1 MGRSRHMRDTDEQ
14 EMTEMAEERMTIGI
28 PKEPYD
34 YQMRVSVAPQNI
46 ERLLKLGY
54 EVLVQ
59 RGAGAKADFHDAE
72 YEAQGARIVDAAE
85 AWGADAVVCMN
96 TPPAEQLGLIKRGA
110 LLVTRVNPRANPQL
124 LDVFAEMG
132 ITVLALDCVPRIS
145 RAQSIDV
152 LSSMMSI
159 AGYRAVV
166 EAADEFGR
174 LFPGQVTAAG
184 KMPPARVYVIG
195 AGVAGLSAIGTASS
209 MGAVVAAT
217 DVRPEVYDQVESL
230 GGEFIEIPV
239 KQESTDGYA
248 KEMTEDEQQIAL
260 RLYAEQAAKSDI
272 IITTAQ
278 IPGRPS
284 PLLLTEEA
292 VLGMKP
298 GSVIVDMGASDLGSN
313 TALTKVDQA
322 VRTPNG
328 VTILGYT
335 NLANRLPAQ
344 ASQMFGQNVV
354 NLFKLL
360 TPEKDGRCRLDEED
374 EVVRGM
380 TITLDG
386 AITWPPPPVA
396 VSAAPEPQQAQAE
409 GDAAAKPEP
418 PSRWKGL
425 WWKAL
430 LGILA
435 VVLIVAAP
443 ASMANHFI
451 VFMLAVVVGFYVITA
466 VTHSL
471 HTPLMSVT
479 NAISGIIIVGAILL
493 AGTANPVV
501 TALAFIAMVI
511 ASINIF
517 GGFLVSHRM
526 LKMFQR
532 SSDE

>member
-1 MGRSRHMRDTDEQ
+1 MSEQ
-14 EMTEMAEERMTIGI
+14 PIEAVQPMTIGI
-28 PKEPYD
+28 PKEPYA

-54 EVLVQ
+54 RVLVQ
-59 RGAGAKADFHDAE
+59 HDAGVKAAFYDE
-72 YEAQGARIVDAAE
+72 QYIAQGAEIVDEAQ
-85 AWGADAVVCMN
+85 AWGADVVVCMN
-96 TPPAEQLGLIKRGA
+96 TPPDEQLAQIKPGVLLI
-110 LLVTRVNPRANPQL
+110 TRVNPRANPQL
-124 LDVFAEMG
+124 LDKFASMG

-145 RAQSIDV
+145 RAQSLDV
-152 LSSMMSI
+152 LSSMMNI
-159 AGYRAVV
+159 AGYKAVI
-166 EAADEFGR
+166 EAADSFGR

-248 KEMTEDEQQIAL
+248 KEMSSDEQSIAQ

-284 PLLLTEEA
+284 PLLLTEDA
-292 VLGMKP
+292 IYNMKP
-298 GSVIVDMGASDLGSN
+298 GSVIVDMGASAQGSN
-313 TALTKVDQA
+313 TALTKVDEVVA
-322 VRTPNG
+322 TPNG
-328 VTILGYT
+328 VTIIGYT

-344 ASQMFGQNVV
+344 ASQMFGQNVA
-354 NLFKLL
+354 NLFKLI
-360 TPEKDGRCRLDEED
+360 TPQKDGRCQLDEED

-386 AITWPPPPVA
+386 KTTWPPPPVN
-396 VSAAPEPQQAQAE
+396 VSAAPASAQSAPKAAE
-409 GDAAAKPEP
+409 KAEEASVP
-418 PSRWKGL
+418 RWKKL
-425 WWKAL
+425 WWKVL
-430 LGILA
+430 LGALAILLIA
-435 VVLIVAAP
+435 VAP
-443 ASMANHFI
+443 AGMANHFI

-493 AGTANPVV
+493 AGTGNMVV
-501 TALAFIAMVI
+501 TVLSFIAMVI

>member
-1 MGRSRHMRDTDEQ
+1 MS
-14 EMTEMAEERMTIGI
+14 AKRMTIGI
-28 PKEPYD
+28 PKEPFE
-34 YQMRVSVAPQNI
+34 YQMRVSVAPQNV

-54 EVLVQ
+54 DVLVQ
-59 RGAGAKADFHDAE
+59 HDAGAKADLYDQQ

-85 AWGADAVVCMN
+85 AWGADVVVCMN
-96 TPPAEQLGLIKRGA
+96 TPPAEQLSLIKRGA
-110 LLVTRVNPRANPQL
+110 LLITRVNPRANPQL
-124 LDVFAEMG
+124 LDTFSQMG

-145 RAQSIDV
+145 RAQSLDV

-159 AGYRAVV
+159 AGYKAVV
-166 EAADEFGR
+166 EAADAFGR
-174 LFPGQVTAAG
+174 LLPGQVTAAG

-209 MGAVVAAT
+209 MGAVVTAT
-217 DVRPEVYDQVESL
+217 DVRLEVYDQVESL
-230 GGEFIEIPV
+230 GGQFIEIPV

-248 KEMTEDEQQIAL
+248 KEMSDDEQVIAQ
-260 RLYAEQAAKSDI
+260 RLYAEQAAQSDI
-272 IITTAQ
+272 VITTAQ

-292 VLGMKP
+292 IAGMKP
-298 GSVIVDMGASDLGSN
+298 GSVIVDMGASEQGSN
-313 TALTKVDQA
+313 TALTKVDEA
-322 VRTPNG
+322 VQTENG

-354 NLFKLL
+354 NLMKLI
-360 TPEKDGRCRLDEED
+360 TPAKDGCYQLDEED

-386 AITWPPPPVA
+386 QIMWPPPPVS
-396 VSAAPEPQQAQAE
+396 VSAAPAAPAPEVAPAAEAEPVAV
-409 GDAAAKPEP
+409 P
-418 PSRWKGL
+418 RWKKL
-425 WWKAL
+425 WWKVAL
-430 LGILA
+430 AALA
-435 VVLIVAAP
+435 IVLIAFAP

-451 VFMLAVVVGFYVITA
+451 VFMLAIVVGFYVITA

-493 AGTANPVV
+493 AGTGNPVV
-501 TALAFIAMVI
+501 TVLAFIAMII

-517 GGFLVSHRM
+517 GGFLVTHRM

>member
-1 MGRSRHMRDTDEQ
+1 MSEKK
-14 EMTEMAEERMTIGI
+14 MTIGI
-28 PKEPYD
+28 PKEPYG

-59 RGAGAKADFHDAE
+59 HDAGVKADLYDE
-72 YEAQGARIVDAAE
+72 QYVAQGARIVDEAA
-85 AWGADAVVCMN
+85 AWGADVVVCMN
-96 TPPAEQLGLIKRGA
+96 TPPDEQLAQMHPGA
-110 LLVTRVNPRANPQL
+110 LLITRVNPRANPQL
-124 LDVFAEMG
+124 LDKFESMG

-145 RAQSIDV
+145 RAQSLDV
-152 LSSMMSI
+152 LSSMMNI
-159 AGYRAVV
+159 AGYKAVI
-166 EAADEFGR
+166 EAADSFGR

-209 MGAVVAAT
+209 MGAIVAAT
-217 DVRPEVYDQVESL
+217 DVRPEVFDQVESL

-239 KQESTDGYA
+239 KQESSDGYA
-248 KEMTEDEQQIAL
+248 REMSSDEQSLAQQ
-260 RLYAEQAAKSDI
+260 LYAEQAAKSDI
-272 IITTAQ
+272 VITTAQ

-284 PLLLTEEA
+284 PLLLTAEA
-292 VLGMKP
+292 IHNMKP
-298 GSVIVDMGASDLGSN
+298 GSVIVDMGASEQGSN
-313 TALTKVDQA
+313 TELTKVDEA
-322 VRTPNG
+322 ITTDNG
-328 VTILGYT
+328 VTIIGYT

-354 NLFKLL
+354 NLFKLI
-360 TPEKDGRCRLDEED
+360 TPQKDGCYHLDEED

-380 TITLDG
+380 TITRDG
-386 AITWPPPPVA
+386 QITWPPPPVS
-396 VSAAPEPQQAQAE
+396 VSAAPAPQQAQP
-409 GDAAAKPEP
+409 AAAAQAEAAPQP
-418 PSRWKGL
+418 RWKKL
-425 WWKAL
+425 WWKVL
-430 LGILA
+430 LAALA
-435 VVLIVAAP
+435 VVLIAVAP

-493 AGTANPVV
+493 AGTGNMMV
-501 TALAFIAMVI
+501 TVLAAIAMVI

>member
-1 MGRSRHMRDTDEQ
+1 MSAT
-14 EMTEMAEERMTIGI
+14 RMTIGV
-28 PKEPYD
+28 PKEPFE
-34 YQMRVSVAPQNI
+34 YQMRVSVAPQNV

-54 EVLVQ
+54 EVLVEHD
-59 RGAGAKADFHDAE
+59 AGIKADLYDQQ
-72 YEAQGARIVDAAE
+72 YETQGARIVDAPE
-85 AWGADAVVCMN
+85 AWGADVVVCMN
-96 TPPAEQLGLIKRGA
+96 TPPAEQLAHIKRGA
-110 LLVTRVNPRANPQL
+110 LLITRVNPRANPEL
-124 LDVFAEMG
+124 LDTFSQMG

-145 RAQSIDV
+145 RAQSLDV

-159 AGYRAVV
+159 AGYKAVV
-166 EAADEFGR
+166 EAADAFGR
-174 LFPGQVTAAG
+174 LLPGQVTAAG

-239 KQESTDGYA
+239 KQESADGYA
-248 KEMTEDEQQIAL
+248 KEMSEDEQVIAQ
-260 RLYAEQAAKSDI
+260 RLYAEQAAQSDI
-272 IITTAQ
+272 VITTAQ

-292 VLGMKP
+292 IAGMKP
-298 GSVIVDMGASDLGSN
+298 GSVIVDMGASEQGSN
-313 TALTKVDQA
+313 TALTQVDQA
-322 VRTPNG
+322 VQTSNG

-335 NLANRLPAQ
+335 NLANRLPSQ

-354 NLFKLL
+354 NLMKLI
-360 TPEKDGRCRLDEED
+360 TPAKDGAYQLDEED

-380 TITLDG
+380 TIALDG
-386 AITWPPPPVA
+386 QIMWPPPPVS
-396 VSAAPEPQQAQAE
+396 VSAAPAPQQAEAK
-409 GDAAAKPEP
+409 AAAPEVNSAEP
-418 PSRWKGL
+418 PLRWKGL
-425 WWKAL
+425 WWKVL

-435 VVLIVAAP
+435 IVLIVMAP

-493 AGTANPVV
+493 AGTGNLVV
-501 TALAFIAMVI
+501 TVLSFIAMVI

>member
-1 MGRSRHMRDTDEQ
+1 
-14 EMTEMAEERMTIGI
+14 MAEQRMTIGV
-28 PKEPYD
+28 PKEPYA
-34 YQMRVSVAPQNI
+34 YQMRVSVAPQNV

-59 RGAGAKADFHDAE
+59 RDAGAKADLFDDQYA
-72 YEAQGARIVDAAE
+72 AQGARIVDAAE
-85 AWGADAVVCMN
+85 AWGADVVVCMN
-96 TPPAEQLGLIKRGA
+96 TPPDEQLAQIKPGA
-110 LLVTRVNPRANPQL
+110 LLITRVNPRANPQL
-124 LDVFAEMG
+124 LDKFQSMG

-145 RAQSIDV
+145 RAQSLDV

-159 AGYRAVV
+159 AGYKAVI
-166 EAADEFGR
+166 EAADSFGR

-217 DVRPEVYDQVESL
+217 DVRPEVFDQVESL

-239 KQESTDGYA
+239 KQESADGYA
-248 KEMTEDEQQIAL
+248 KEMSSDEQSIAQ

-284 PLLLTEEA
+284 PLLLTA
-292 VLGMKP
+292 DAIYNMRP
-298 GSVIVDMGASDLGSN
+298 GSVIVDMGASEQGSN
-313 TALTKVDQA
+313 TELTKVDQ
-322 VRTPNG
+322 VVTTENG
-328 VTILGYT
+328 VTIIGYT

-344 ASQMFGQNVV
+344 ASQMFGQNVA
-354 NLFKLL
+354 NLFKLI
-360 TPEKDGRCRLDEED
+360 TPQKDGRYELDEDD

-386 AITWPPPPVA
+386 QITWPPPPVS
-396 VSAAPEPQQAQAE
+396 VSAAPAPQQVQAAS
-409 GDAAAKPEP
+409 AARPEEAP
-418 PSRWKGL
+418 VPRWKKL
-425 WWKAL
+425 WWKVAL
-430 LGILA
+430 TALAILLIA
-435 VVLIVAAP
+435 VAP

-493 AGTANPVV
+493 AGTGNIVV
-501 TALAFIAMVI
+501 TVLAFIAMVI

>member
-1 MGRSRHMRDTDEQ
+1 
-14 EMTEMAEERMTIGI
+14 MAETRMTIGV
-28 PKEPYD
+28 PKEPYA
-34 YQMRVSVAPQNI
+34 YQMRVSVAPQNV

-59 RGAGAKADFHDAE
+59 HDAGVKADLFDE
-72 YEAQGARIVDAAE
+72 QYVAQGARIVDAE
-85 AWGADAVVCMN
+85 QAWGADVVVCMN
-96 TPPAEQLGLIKRGA
+96 TPPDEQLAQIRPGA
-110 LLVTRVNPRANPQL
+110 LLITRVNPRANPQL
-124 LDVFAEMG
+124 LDKFQSMG

-145 RAQSIDV
+145 RAQSLDV

-159 AGYRAVV
+159 AGYKAVI
-166 EAADEFGR
+166 EAADSFGR

-217 DVRPEVYDQVESL
+217 DVRPEVFDQVESL

-248 KEMTEDEQQIAL
+248 KEMSTDEQSIAQ

-284 PLLLTEEA
+284 PLLLTA
-292 VLGMKP
+292 DAIYNMRP
-298 GSVIVDMGASDLGSN
+298 GSVIVDMGASEQGSN
-313 TALTKVDQA
+313 TELTKVDQ
-322 VRTPNG
+322 VVTTENG
-328 VTILGYT
+328 VTIIGYT

-344 ASQMFGQNVV
+344 ASQMFGQNVA
-354 NLFKLL
+354 NLFKLI
-360 TPEKDGRCRLDEED
+360 TPQKDGRYELDEED

-386 AITWPPPPVA
+386 QITWPPPPVS
-396 VSAAPEPQQAQAE
+396 VSAAQAPQQAQA
-409 GDAAAKPEP
+409 APAAKPEEAP
-418 PSRWKGL
+418 VPRWRKL
-425 WWKAL
+425 WWK
-430 LGILA
+430 
-435 VVLIVAAP
+435 VVLAALAILLIAVAP

-493 AGTANPVV
+493 AGTGNMVV
-501 TALAFIAMVI
+501 TVLAFIAMVI

-517 GGFLVSHRM
+517 GGFLVSQRM

-532 SSDE
+532 SSDK

>member
-1 MGRSRHMRDTDEQ
+1 MSEKQ
-14 EMTEMAEERMTIGI
+14 MTIGI
-28 PKEPYD
+28 PKEPYG
-34 YQMRVSVAPQNI
+34 YQLRVSVAPNNI

-54 EVLVQ
+54 KVLVQ
-59 RGAGAKADFHDAE
+59 HNAGIKADFYDE
-72 YEAQGARIVDAAE
+72 QYEEQGAQIVNEAC
-85 AWGADAVVCMN
+85 AWGADVVVCMN
-96 TPPAEQLGLIKRGA
+96 TPPDEQLAQIKRGG
-110 LLVTRVNPRANPQL
+110 LLITRVNPRANPQL
-124 LDVFAEMG
+124 LDKFSNMG

-145 RAQSIDV
+145 RAQSLDV
-152 LSSMMSI
+152 LSSMMNI
-159 AGYRAVV
+159 AGYKAVI
-166 EAADEFGR
+166 EAADAFGR

-217 DVRPEVYDQVESL
+217 DVRPEVFDQVESL

-248 KEMTEDEQQIAL
+248 KEMSEDEQSIAQ

-292 VLGMKP
+292 VLAMKP
-298 GSVIVDMGASDLGSN
+298 GSVIVDMGASEQGSN
-313 TALTKVDQA
+313 TALTKVDQ
-322 VRTPNG
+322 VVTTPNR
-328 VTILGYT
+328 VTIIGYT
-335 NLANRLPAQ
+335 NLANRLPMQ

-354 NLFKLL
+354 NLFKLI
-360 TPEKDGRCRLDEED
+360 TPNKDGCVQLNEED

-380 TITLDG
+380 MLTREGKTM
-386 AITWPPPPVA
+386 WPPPPVS
-396 VSAAPEPQQAQAE
+396 VSAASGIQKAQMQTN
-409 GDAAAKPEP
+409 AAAKEEVVPTP
-418 PSRWKGL
+418 RWKKL
-425 WWKAL
+425 WWKIL
-430 LGILA
+430 LGVLA
-435 VVLIVAAP
+435 VLLIAVAP
-443 ASMANHFI
+443 ANMANHFI

-493 AGTANPVV
+493 AGTGNIVV
-501 TALAFIAMVI
+501 TVLAFIAMVI

-532 SSDE
+532 SSDK